1 VEIQKVCN
9 GKHPKRI
16 ERSINV
22 QWTFIANGPACSRC
36 LDAIVKYNLEFKK
49 IKISL
54 DFCLFSS
61 MEKKEERVRKGR

>member
-1 VEIQKVCN
+1 MQRQASKDLR
-9 GKHPKRI
+9 G
-16 ERSINV
+16 
-22 QWTFIANGPACSRC
+22 
-36 LDAIVKYNLEFKK
+36 LDAIVKYNLEFNK